1 MTDLEILDKWFLK
14 NENCTYKEF
23 CNIYNDGRDLKGNLP
38 FINFPKEILQIIRP
52 KIKNPFLEV
61 LPGKFVDF
69 LEREGALEEYLKEIE
84 RNFNNTNDFLT
95 DINVNRNNII
105 DRSFSWSRTD
115 MGSDYWSILN
125 NKYQRL

>member
-38 FINFPKEILQIIRP
+38 FINFPKEILQIIRS
-52 KIKNPFLEV
+52 KIKSSFLDV
-61 LPGKFVDF
+61 LPNKLIDF
-69 LEREGALEEYLKEIE
+69 LEREDALEEYIYEIK
-84 RNFNNTNDFLT
+84 RIYDNTDNFLYAV
-95 DINVNRNNII
+95 NVNHPSVI
-105 DRSFSWSRTD
+105 DRSFAWSSTRMGSFAWSR
-115 MGSDYWSILN
+115 LN

>member
-23 CNIYNDGRDLKGNLP
+23 CNIYNDGKELKGNLP
-38 FINFPKEILQIIRP
+38 FVNFPKEILQIIRP
-52 KIKNPFLEV
+52 KITNPFLEV
-61 LPGKFVDF
+61 LPRKFIDF
-69 LEREGALEEYLKEIE
+69 LERECALEEYLKEIE

-95 DINVNRNNII
+95 DININRSNII

-115 MGSDYWSILN
+115 MGSDYWSRLN

>member
-23 CNIYNDGRDLKGNLP
+23 CNIYNDGRELKGNLP
-38 FINFPKEILQIIRP
+38 FIDFPKEILQIIRP
-52 KIKNPFLEV
+52 KIESPFLEV

-95 DINVNRNNII
+95 DINVNCNNII
-105 DRSFSWSRTD
+105 ERSFSWSRTD
-115 MGSDYWSILN
+115 MGFDYWSELN
-125 NKYQRL
+125 NKY

>member
-23 CNIYNDGRDLKGNLP
+23 CNIYNDGKELKGNLP
-38 FINFPKEILQIIRP
+38 FVNFPKEILQIIRP
-52 KIKNPFLEV
+52 KIKSPFLEV

-84 RNFNNTNDFLT
+84 RNFINTNDFL
-95 DINVNRNNII
+95 RNIDVTHINII
-105 DRSFSWSRTD
+105 DRSLTWSRTD
-115 MGSDYWSILN
+115 MGSDYWIRLN
-125 NKYQRL
+125 DKYQRL

>member
-38 FINFPKEILQIIRP
+38 FVNFPKEILQIIRS
-52 KIKNPFLEV
+52 KIESPFLEV

-115 MGSDYWSILN
+115 MGFDYWSELN

>member
-23 CNIYNDGRDLKGNLP
+23 CNIYNDGRELKGNLP
-38 FINFPKEILQIIRP
+38 FVNFPKEILQIIRP
-52 KIKNPFLEV
+52 KIESPFLEV

-95 DINVNRNNII
+95 DINVNRDNII
-105 DRSFSWSRTD
+105 DKSFSWSRTD
-115 MGSDYWSILN
+115 MGFDYWSGLN
-125 NKYQRL
+125 DKYQRL

>member
-23 CNIYNDGRDLKGNLP
+23 CNIYNDGRELKGNLP
-38 FINFPKEILQIIRP
+38 FVNFPKEILQIIRP
-52 KIKNPFLEV
+52 KIESPFLEV

-69 LEREGALEEYLKEIE
+69 LEREGALDEYLKEIE

-95 DINVNRNNII
+95 DINVNRDNII
-105 DRSFSWSRTD
+105 DKSFSWSRTD
-115 MGSDYWSILN
+115 MGFDYWSGLN
-125 NKYQRL
+125 DKYQRL

>member
-23 CNIYNDGRDLKGNLP
+23 CNIYNDGKELKGNLP

-52 KIKNPFLEV
+52 KINSLFLDV
-61 LPGKFVDF
+61 LPEKFIDF
-69 LEREGALEEYLKEIE
+69 LEREGALEEYLKETE
-84 RNFNNTNDFLT
+84 RNFGNTNNFLKNI
-95 DINVNRNNII
+95 DVNRNNII
-105 DRSFSWSRTD
+105 DRSFPWSSTR
-115 MGSDYWSILN
+115 MGSDYWIRLN